1 MCTHLCTS
9 SLELIFSDDEFGDDA
24 EHAWTLK
31 QLNAYD
37 MLCVYLLLHKS
48 TSHMSLGRKL
58 AHHKSYFKNTFN
70 CSILTANIVNN
81 S

>member
-31 QLNAYD
+31 QQLNAYD
-37 MLCVYLLLHKS
+37 MLCVYLLLHIWDWAESLLIIKVILKTLS
-48 TSHMSLGRKL
+48 TAAS
-58 AHHKSYFKNTFN
+58 
-70 CSILTANIVNN
+70 
-81 S
+81 

>member
-31 QLNAYD
+31 KQLNAYD
-37 MLCVYLLLHKS
+37 MLCVYLLLHIWDWAESLLIIKVILKTLS
-48 TSHMSLGRKL
+48 TAES
-58 AHHKSYFKNTFN
+58 
-70 CSILTANIVNN
+70 
-81 S
+81 